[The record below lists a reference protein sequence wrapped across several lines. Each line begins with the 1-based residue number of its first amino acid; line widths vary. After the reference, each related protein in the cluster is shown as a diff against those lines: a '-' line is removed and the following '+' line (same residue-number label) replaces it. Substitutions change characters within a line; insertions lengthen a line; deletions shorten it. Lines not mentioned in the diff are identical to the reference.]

1 MGHEAALLEFSS
13 KMGLSP
19 HGPAFGGGRSVY
31 GALANADG
39 DVGDLLQGIFDDH
52 NTIIG
57 VLNNVSMFLVA
68 VLPALLAFLCSS
80 TSFSYSLIRS
90 SSASSVR
97 FFVVEQSSRL
107 PGSGFTDNTVGQLTK
122 LASER
127 GTGVRSDLTSTS
139 APSQMFPQV
148 RLVVSGQCS
157 TRHKTGDQGPR

>member
-19 HGPAFGGGRSVY
+19 HGPAFGGGRSGY

-68 VLPALLAFLCSS
+68 VLPALLAFFMLKYFFFLLLNPLFQRFIG
-80 TSFSYSLIRS
+80 SFLR
-90 SSASSVR
+90 R
-97 FFVVEQSSRL
+97 
-107 PGSGFTDNTVGQLTK
+107 
-122 LASER
+122 
-127 GTGVRSDLTSTS
+127 
-139 APSQMFPQV
+139 
-148 RLVVSGQCS
+148 
-157 TRHKTGDQGPR
+157 